1 MAARKKNNDRHVT
14 KRSDGQ
20 WANKRSGNKRA
31 TSLHNTQAAAAKAAR
46 ADLRKS
52 GGGELNIHGTDGRIR
67 AKDTV
72 PPAKD
77 PHPPKG

>member
-1 MAARKKNNDRHVT
+1 MAAGKKNNGRHVT
-14 KRSDGQ
+14 PRPDGQ
-20 WANKRSGNKRA
+20 WANKRAGAKKA
-31 TSLHNTQAAAAKAAR
+31 TSLHPTQADAMKAAR

-52 GGGELNIHGTDGRIR
+52 GGGELNIHRPDGCIR

-77 PHPPKG
+77 PYPPKG